1 MRKIARI
8 FVLLFVVV
16 IIFVSGTACQ
26 VSGESDKLAVAVS
39 IVPEA
44 TFVKAVAGELLDVVT
59 MIPPGNSPAN
69 YSPSPKELTKFSD
82 SGIYFAM
89 GVPAD
94 MTNILAKAEEI
105 NPDIKVVKLFAELNE
120 VYPDREFSPGKRDP
134 HIWLSPKRAKIMVRI
149 IARELAE
156 IDEKNRDV
164 YQKNAGEYI
173 NKLNEL
179 DQEISNSLSKLKNKT
194 FIVYHPAF
202 GYFAD
207 DYGLE
212 MLAIE
217 EEGKE
222 ATPRRVQKIIDLA
235 KKENIK
241 AIFYQAEIDSRQ
253 SQAIAE
259 EIGGKTI
266 QVDPLAADYIKNLQK
281 TAEVFNDILN

>member
-8 FVLLFVVV
+8 FVLLFIVG

-26 VSGESDKLAVAVS
+26 VSGESDKLSVAVS

-82 SGIYFAM
+82 SRIYFVM

-94 MTNILAKAEEI
+94 LTNILAKAEAI
-105 NPDIKVVKLFAELNE
+105 NPDIKVVKLFAEVNE
-120 VYPDREFSPGKRDP
+120 VYPDREFSLGKRDP
-134 HIWLSPKRAKIMVRI
+134 HIWLSPKRAKVMVRI

-179 DQEISNSLSKLKNKT
+179 DKEISNSLSKLKNKT

>member
-1 MRKIARI
+1 MRRTAKI
-8 FVLLFVVV
+8 FVLLFIVV
-16 IIFVSGTACQ
+16 ITFVSSTACQ
-26 VSGESDKLAVAVS
+26 VGGKSDKISVAVS
-39 IVPEA
+39 IIPEA
-44 TFVKAVAGELLDVVT
+44 TFVKAVAGELVDVVT

-82 SGIYFAM
+82 SSIYFAM

-105 NPDIKVVKLFAELNE
+105 NPDIKVVKLFAEVNK
-120 VYPDREFSPGKRDP
+120 VYPDREFSLGKRDP
-134 HIWLSPKRAKIMVRI
+134 HIWLSPKRAKVMVRV

-156 IDEKNRDV
+156 IDEKNRDI

-179 DQEISNSLSKLKNKT
+179 DNEISNSLSKLKDKT

-202 GYFAD
+202 GCFAD

-222 ATPRRVQKIIDLA
+222 ATPRRVQEIIDMA
-235 KKENIK
+235 RKKNIK

-259 EIGGKTI
+259 EVGGKTI
-266 QVDPLAADYIKNLQK
+266 QVDPLAADYIRNLQK